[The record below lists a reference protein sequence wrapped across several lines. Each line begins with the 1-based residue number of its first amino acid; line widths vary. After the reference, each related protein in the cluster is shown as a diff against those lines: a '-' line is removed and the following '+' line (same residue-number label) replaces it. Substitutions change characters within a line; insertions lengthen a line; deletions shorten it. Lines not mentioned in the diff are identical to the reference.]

1 MRSCGLLLYRTTPGL
16 EVWLGHMGGPF
27 WARKDAAG
35 WSIPKGEPLP
45 GEPDLDAAIREF
57 TEEIGAPPPAD
68 DYDFVGEFA
77 QSARKT
83 IAIFAARPTADVV
96 FVGSDEFEM
105 EWPPRSGR
113 MQSYPEIDRAEWVT
127 AERARTLLVAG
138 QVPVLDALARSLA
151 A

>member
-16 EVWLGHMGGPF
+16 ELWLGHMGGPF

-45 GEPDLDAAIREF
+45 GEADLAAAIREF
-57 TEEIGAPPPAD
+57 TEEIGAPPPAEE
-68 DYDFVGEFA
+68 FVLVGEFV
-77 QSARKT
+77 QSSRKT
-83 IAIFAARPTADVV
+83 IAIFAAETTAEVT
-96 FVGSDEFEM
+96 FEGSNEFEL

-113 MQSYPEIDRAEWVT
+113 IQSFPEIDRAEWVS

-138 QVPVLDALARSLA
+138 QVPVLDALERALA